1 MSRPFRGGPTGFA
14 RPENALKRADEL
26 ENVGQ
31 QHAALQALHEI
42 ICSKKHRTWSKT
54 YESIMFKHIDLCV
67 EMKKRNHAKEALM
80 QYRNMCHQVN
90 INSLEEVI
98 KYFLKKA
105 SDKAEEAQNKA
116 ASITLDVEDLDE
128 EASPED
134 LMLSYVSGEK
144 SKDRTDRELVTPWFR
159 FLWESYRSV
168 LEILRTNP
176 KLEGLYAMTA
186 RKAFSFC
193 LQYKRTAE
201 FKRLCDILRQHLTQ
215 LSNRVRENRESQPE
229 TLQMHL
235 EARFEQLQVACDLE
249 LWAEAFR
256 SVEDIQALIVLN
268 NKKMPKQ
275 SIMAGY
281 YARLTQI
288 FAVSD
293 NHLYHA
299 YAWLKLFGFSKSYNR
314 SLTPTDLQA
323 MATSVLLATLSI
335 LPYDRTEA
343 GITAEQEK
351 ERVIRMTHI
360 LGFPVDSKR
369 DYRQLLTR
377 GGLLSSVSS
386 ANIMGLVPQEVR
398 AIHELITSDFNPLE
412 LCTKL
417 APLFQRL
424 AEISTPLSPAA
435 PIKDVAL
442 ASYTASLKQ
451 VAVLRLLK
459 QMSEVYSTVRISSLA
474 ELVPFATFNEV
485 EAIIVDAVKF
495 DYLQVHIDHRNGTL
509 QFGNLRLE
517 SQAVQSHLSLLAQ
530 RLSRA
535 VTLLAPAA
543 PEHAQAKKAAAIQ
556 AGLDAAVGEHQRA
569 LARKVIIEGRKEEAE
584 KQLLEAE
591 KEAEMRK
598 RIAAREVEV
607 AEEKR
612 RREEM
617 LRREKERIEKELE
630 ERDLEEA
637 KALLESSR
645 KKGLGLKPGK
655 EGEKLSKKAMMQE
668 VMSERAK
675 EQQELERKLVKM
687 GRQLDHLERAKRE
700 EEVPFIL
707 AAYEVR
713 QTEDKAN
720 HEESQRASTAAHL
733 AAWDTDIVEK
743 QRLVAMQDE
752 KAAFQV
758 VIMERREG
766 EFKALQKEKERRLEE
781 LRYRRTQEREVLRQ
795 KAFVQRCRD
804 QVNERVKVLEEIKA
818 AAELERKKA
827 EEAERQ
833 KRQDEAMAQQRA
845 RDEEIELKRAEDR
858 AAFMAQAPSRPAAT
872 PASTTGS
879 SGGGSGYVPPSR
891 RGAADADSSS
901 SAAAPAAAAAAAP
914 RAPEGD
920 RWSRSTPAAAPVAA
934 APRDTPAPGAAAA
947 AERPAAAA
955 PAAAAAA
962 TPAPAAAAGGRFV
975 PSFRRK

>member
-144 SKDRTDRELVTPWFR
+144 SKDRTDRELVTP
-159 FLWESYRSV
+159 LV
-168 LEILRTNP
+168 P
-176 KLEGLYAMTA
+176 VPLEGLYAMTA

-451 VAVLRLLK
+451 VSAPHAGGMLRRRSGR
-459 QMSEVYSTVRISSLA
+459 QAWEDHVNAMQGST
-474 ELVPFATFNEV
+474 
-485 EAIIVDAVKF
+485 
-495 DYLQVHIDHRNGTL
+495 
-509 QFGNLRLE
+509 
-517 SQAVQSHLSLLAQ
+517 
-530 RLSRA
+530 RA
-535 VTLLAPAA
+535 
-543 PEHAQAKKAAAIQ
+543 HGQ
-556 AGLDAAVGEHQRA
+556 
-569 LARKVIIEGRKEEAE
+569 VIIEGRKEEAE

-781 LRYRRTQEREVLRQ
+781 LRYRRTQEREVQRQ

-804 QVNERVKVLEEIKA
+804 QVEERVKELEEIKA

-934 APRDTPAPGAAAA
+934 APRDTPAPSAAPA
-947 AERPAAAA
+947 AEKPAAAA